1 MSLDDITN
9 FLEIS
14 DRLGT
19 AGQPTREQFSQIRA
33 AGYEALINLAMPDSI
48 NALPDEAGLVALQK
62 MEYIHIPVIW
72 TDPSTQNLEEFFAAM
87 KRLEGRKIFAHCAL
101 NYRVSSFVYLYRVT
115 CLAANAEEAWWD
127 VLSIWEPDTNW
138 SKFIRDSLEK
148 LHESGKNPV

>member
-9 FLEIS
+9 FMEIS

-33 AGYEALINLAMPDSI
+33 AGYEVVINLAMPDSI
-48 NALPDEAGLVALQK
+48 NALPDEGSLVAVQK
-62 MEYIHIPVIW
+62 MDYIHIPVVW
-72 TDPSTQNLEEFFAAM
+72 AAPSRQDLEEFFAVM

-101 NYRVSSFVYLYRVT
+101 NYRVSSFVYLYRVI
-115 CLAANAEEAWWD
+115 CLGANAEEAWWD
-127 VLSIWEPDTNW
+127 VLSIWEPDANW
-138 SKFIRDSLEK
+138 SKFIQDSLEK